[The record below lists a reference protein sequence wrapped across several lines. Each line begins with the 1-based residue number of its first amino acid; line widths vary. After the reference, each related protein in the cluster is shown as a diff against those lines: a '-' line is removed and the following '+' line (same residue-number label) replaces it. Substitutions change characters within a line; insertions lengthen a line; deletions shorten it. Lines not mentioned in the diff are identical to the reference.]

1 MVSNHQLKLE
11 IYNPCKNYCFV
22 EANQGDDLTVGIG
35 KDESNLRRLG
45 IVKFRKEHGK
55 ALCSSVTKLTELRAL
70 SITAI
75 TDSESIDLEYLSSP
89 PRFLQRLYLTGRL
102 QSLPE
107 WLHSSDSLV
116 KLVLKWS
123 QLSEDSLLSL
133 QHLPNLVHLEL
144 VQVYNGEMICFQ
156 AKGFQRLKFLG
167 INKLESLKVIA
178 VEQGA
183 MPCLE
188 KSGCPQL

>member
-1 MVSNHQLKLE
+1 MQKL
-11 IYNPCKNYCFV
+11 CFV
-22 EANQGDDLTVGIG
+22 EANQGDDLLLELGRM
-35 KDESNLRRLG
+35 NQLRRLG

-75 TDSESIDLEYLSSP
+75 TDSEFIDLGCLSSP

-123 QLSEDSLLSL
+123 QLSEDPLLSL

-156 AKGFQRLKFLG
+156 EHGFQRLKFLG
-167 INKLESLKVIA
+167 INKLESLK
-178 VEQGA
+178 EDN
-183 MPCLE
+183 C
-188 KSGCPQL
+188 